1 MTATAHLHPRDV
13 DAEPVEREAVEEYAR
28 RLACH
33 RERIADDLDSARL
46 RLAWRAFE
54 RGARRALGA
63 NDACTLRTIGV
74 LGDDDAN
81 DPHLIARRTEQ
92 LAAVD
97 RLIAYTAAVL
107 DRHPTQTRAAAEA
120 LDQYLQSNEQQ
131 PVATTG

>member
-1 MTATAHLHPRDV
+1 MTTTAHVRPLDI

-28 RLACH
+28 RLALH
-33 RERIADDLDSARL
+33 RARIADDRAGARL
-46 RLAWRAFE
+46 RLAWRGFE

-74 LGDDDAN
+74 LGDDDPD

-97 RLIAYTAAVL
+97 RLIAYTAAQL
-107 DRHPTQTRAAAEA
+107 DRHPTQTRAERRA
-120 LDQYLQSNEQQ
+120 
-131 PVATTG
+131 